1 MRRNDM
7 TLFDRFKKRQTK
19 KPSNKDEAF
28 AHAARGKGAAAA
40 EAPQPVVRR
49 EESKEREEKKPA
61 AAPEAD
67 ERASSFSGMLLKP
80 HVSEKAA
87 VLADAGI
94 YVFDVPVSANKIE
107 IAKAVEATYKVKVE
121 KVRTQ
126 RGMGKLVRRGRVRGR
141 RNAWKKALVE
151 LKKGQTITLVEGV

>member
-1 MRRNDM
+1 M
-7 TLFDRFKKRQTK
+7 TLFDRFKKKQPK
-19 KPSNKDEAF
+19 KSSNKADAF
-28 AHAARGKGAAAA
+28 GYAANRGRGGAAADA
-40 EAPQPVVRR
+40 QRPAARR
-49 EESKEREEKKPA
+49 EEKKEEEEKKPA

-94 YVFDVPVSANKIE
+94 YVFDVPVSANKVE
-107 IAKAVEATYKVKVE
+107 IGKAVEAIYKVKVE

-126 RGMGKLVRRGRVRGR
+126 RGIGKPVSRGRIRGR
-141 RNAWKKALVE
+141 RNAWKKALVQ